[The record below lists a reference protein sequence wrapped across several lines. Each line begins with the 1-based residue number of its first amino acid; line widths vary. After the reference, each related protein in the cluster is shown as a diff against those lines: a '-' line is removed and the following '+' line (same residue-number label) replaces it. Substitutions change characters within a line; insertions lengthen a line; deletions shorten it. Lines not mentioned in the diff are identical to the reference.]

1 MIDNP
6 DAFWDELLAFV
17 EAKSV
22 IPIIGPELA
31 IVEYEGRREPY
42 QQLLARQLALR
53 LKLPGL
59 SECPSLPEVFS
70 ACLARP

>member
-1 MIDNP
+1 MIENP
-6 DAFWDELLAFV
+6 ESFWDELLAFV

-31 IVEYEGRREPY
+31 IVEYEGRTEPY

-59 SECPSLPEVFS
+59 EGCCRKTDTDWSVFD
-70 ACLARP
+70 